1 LFEIDDEEAAFAYAE
16 ERVRAASSRLA
27 QTNRA
32 SEVMYRTLG
41 ASKARDFDAVA
52 AAYADQFVYDDRRQ
66 LSGDPIVDRAGI
78 RAASERFRD
87 HYSHV
92 EPRTMAV
99 RGERL
104 ALGWSRWSDDAG
116 NEATYL
122 DVVEIGDDAQ
132 ITYHARFDD
141 DDFESAY
148 RELDRRYYTGEG
160 AAFAE
165 SGATTTQWVIAVNQ
179 GDFDRAFGELV
190 TPGARVENRSRVAF
204 PDPSVSDPGASFRDL
219 EASVASL
226 RTWNSAVCWVSP
238 DCGVARLE
246 RDAVGQDGETYSW
259 TWLAVSSVRDGRLGS
274 ACMFD
279 PEDEAAAFD
288 YAEELIRATDDG
300 D

>member
-1 LFEIDDEEAAFAYAE
+1 
-16 ERVRAASSRLA
+16 
-27 QTNRA
+27 
-32 SEVMYRTLG
+32 
-41 ASKARDFDAVA
+41 
-52 AAYADQFVYDDRRQ
+52 
-66 LSGDPIVDRAGI
+66 
-78 RAASERFRD
+78 
-87 HYSHV
+87 
-92 EPRTMAV
+92 
-99 RGERL
+99 
-104 ALGWSRWSDDAG
+104 
-116 NEATYL
+116 
-122 DVVEIGDDAQ
+122 
-132 ITYHARFDD
+132 
-141 DDFESAY
+141 
-148 RELDRRYYTGEG
+148 
-160 AAFAE
+160 
-165 SGATTTQWVIAVNQ
+165 VIAVNQ

-246 RDAVGQDGETYSW
+246 RDAFGQDGETYSW

-279 PEDEAAAFD
+279 PEDEAAAFA